1 MRSVVTVVFN
11 ARQSIELAVDVE
23 PGGPASAAARAWF
36 ETTWLRLG
44 CEPLRASGK
53 VLLLDKILGVADALG
68 YLELSGNKDL
78 ALEFAT
84 QAAMALEKPR
94 ITVDLPGLTVGF

>member
-1 MRSVVTVVFN
+1 MRSVVTVIFN
-11 ARQSIELAVDVE
+11 TRQSVELAVDVE
-23 PGGPASAAARAWF
+23 SGGAASAAARDWF

-68 YLELSGNKDL
+68 YAELSRNSEA
-78 ALEFAT
+78 ALEFST
-84 QAAMALEKPR
+84 QAAMALEKSR
-94 ITVDLPGLTVGF
+94 VTVDLPGLTVGF